1 VSDATVDQTHAVTQ
15 IIVPMS
21 VLLRRDSTHG
31 GEVDRTA
38 EVASRVGKPRS
49 KESPSKFL
57 VELTS
62 QIGRVTKE
70 SGKRQ
75 ADFRIFA
82 IARIL

>member
-1 VSDATVDQTHAVTQ
+1 MSDTTVDQAHAVTRT
-15 IIVPMS
+15 IVPMS
-21 VLLRRDSTHG
+21 VLLRRDSTRG
-31 GEVDRTA
+31 VEVGRT
-38 EVASRVGKPRS
+38 EVASCVGKLRS
-49 KESPSKFL
+49 KRSPSKFL

-75 ADFRIFA
+75 AAVRIFA

>member
-1 VSDATVDQTHAVTQ
+1 VSDATVDQAHAVTR
-15 IIVPMS
+15 ITVPMS
-21 VLLRRDSTHG
+21 ALLRRDPTHG
-31 GEVDRTA
+31 GEVDST

-49 KESPSKFL
+49 KESPLKFL

-75 ADFRIFA
+75 AAVRIFA